1 MYAYTVLNDSSQ
13 KDRTHNSNENSR
25 IKSISGTH
33 SPLAAS
39 NI

>member
-33 SPLAAS
+33 SPLAPS